1 MCCDKCNSQTVED
14 SDFSP
19 EDCVAAGSDFSD
31 ADIVNSKTPFFKK
44 WWVLTIGGVT
54 LVLGIAAVLSYR
66 KDKRLY
72 QSILDLIVSNLRG

>member
-19 EDCVAAGSDFSD
+19 EDCVTSSQEVFNMDVAKA
-31 ADIVNSKTPFFKK
+31 KTPFFKK

-54 LVLGIAAVLSYR
+54 LILGIAAVLSYR

>member
-19 EDCVAAGSDFSD
+19 EDCVTSSSDFSD
-31 ADIVNSKTPFFKK
+31 SAVGQSKTPFFKK
-44 WWVLTIGGVT
+44 WWVLTIGGVS